1 MKRLNLHHKRQGKPT
16 GLTATHNSMQ
26 NSMHPNNTMPNNTLP
41 NNTSPQIEAI
51 PTLIEDPYIRDVHRS
66 TRTAPMHNHR
76 RLQSWGLSEF
86 TSRQKAPKNDQ
97 NNQKSPIVASSNA
110 SLEAVLPEYRKL
122 KSAYRKKYAAHL
134 QPKPQTQKTETT
146 VVNHDEEGKR
156 RAREW
161 SNRAM
166 GGNRAMDAYT
176 VGVSSSSS
184 FSPPP
189 PSPSAVDPRIQTR
202 VLPVPQRYLSQ
213 PPPPSTTAST
223 TSSTTSSTT
232 PTTTPVHESPMHKRR
247 QRQRRVSI
255 LSTQEKKKI
264 LLKTR
269 EIEKEKSKQNLKVL
283 KQQKQAELL
292 AASQPTK
299 DLAYLE
305 GYENIAKEEYDTMI
319 HDLDNRLDTHVK
331 VIRQR
336 RASYNVVKANV
347 PTMTGTSNEK
357 E

>member
-1 MKRLNLHHKRQGKPT
+1 
-16 GLTATHNSMQ
+16 
-26 NSMHPNNTMPNNTLP
+26 
-41 NNTSPQIEAI
+41 
-51 PTLIEDPYIRDVHRS
+51 
-66 TRTAPMHNHR
+66 MHNHR

-86 TSRQKAPKNDQ
+86 TARQKSPKNNQYNQ
-97 NNQKSPIVASSNA
+97 NNQNNQNSQKSPIVASSNA

-146 VVNHDEEGKR
+146 VVDHNEEGKR

-161 SNRAM
+161 SHRAM

-176 VGVSSSSS
+176 VGVPSSSS

-189 PSPSAVDPRIQTR
+189 PPPSAVDPRTQTR

-213 PPPPSTTAST
+213 PP
-223 TSSTTSSTT
+223 SSTT
-232 PTTTPVHESPMHKRR
+232 PTTTPTTTLVHESPTHKRR

-269 EIEKEKSKQNLKVL
+269 EIEKEKSKQNLKAL

-299 DLAYLE
+299 DLTYLE

-347 PTMTGTSNEK
+347 PTMTGTSNE
-357 E
+357 EE